1 MPKQLFIEKWDQI
14 HFLSDELKQVLQAN
28 LNLQTIRKGE
38 TLYKQNER
46 LHKTYF
52 IVKGLLVGHR
62 LEAHKSSVCWF
73 LKEHDFIKY
82 HDSLY
87 HQRPAK
93 HTVIAT
99 EDSTLL
105 CLSYRD
111 LQMINY
117 TFPEANIIAKN
128 LLNYYL
134 SYHQQRISLLTIQ
147 NSTDRYHR
155 FTEYFPWAVGRLKR
169 GDIASFL
176 NMSAETLSRIR

>member
-14 HFLSDELKQVLQAN
+14 QVLNDDLKQMLQTFLSI
-28 LNLQTIRKGE
+28 QTIRKGE
-38 TLYKQNER
+38 ALYKQDER
-46 LHKTYF
+46 LHKIYF
-52 IVKGLLVGHR
+52 IVKGLLVGYR
-62 LEAHKSSVCWF
+62 LERHQNSVCWF
-73 LKEHDFIKY
+73 LKEHEFIKD

-87 HQRPAK
+87 HQKLAK

-105 CLSYRD
+105 CLNYRN
-111 LQMINY
+111 LEMINY
-117 TFPEANIIAKN
+117 NFPEVNIIAKH

-134 SYHQQRISLLTIQ
+134 SYHQKRISLLTIH
-147 NSTDRYHR
+147 NSTERYHQ

-176 NMSAETLSRIR
+176 NMSPETLSRIR